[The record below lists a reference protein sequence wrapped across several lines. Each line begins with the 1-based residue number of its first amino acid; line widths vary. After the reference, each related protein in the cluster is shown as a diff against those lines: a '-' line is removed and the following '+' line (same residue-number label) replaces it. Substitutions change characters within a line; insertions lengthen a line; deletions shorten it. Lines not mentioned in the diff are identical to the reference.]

1 MKGRPGGRGGSSP
14 SLRSLLES
22 LQGLQAPVTQGSGT
36 LSKLEQPD
44 PSPGRKRG
52 AHGPDGTSYKG
63 VRGQVFPCDQPF
75 IPCCAGAQG
84 DRVPVAE
91 GPEPPS
97 RRRVTFTA
105 GLGPVR
111 KLPMG

>member
-1 MKGRPGGRGGSSP
+1 MKGQPGGRGGLSP

-75 IPCCAGAQG
+75 PAVRGREATGFQWRRGRSRRAGA
-84 DRVPVAE
+84 V
-91 GPEPPS
+91 
-97 RRRVTFTA
+97 
-105 GLGPVR
+105 
-111 KLPMG
+111 